1 LGVGTGDIRRVLA
14 LSVHNRVI
22 PDLREEKM
30 LIQDIAPRYGFS
42 AYFEKY
48 LEKRRIELAKLM
60 GTYRKIEVIDPDLQ
74 KIQLEHNFSPNI
86 FGFCECSDCYGDFSG
101 ASYDEWGG
109 R

>member
-1 LGVGTGDIRRVLA
+1 
-14 LSVHNRVI
+14 
-22 PDLREEKM
+22 M

-60 GTYRKIEVIDPDLQ
+60 GTYRKIEVIDLDLQ

-101 ASYDEWGG
+101 ASYDEEWGG